1 MGRLKLLN
9 DYLFQKLLGEKGDEE
24 QLLSFL
30 NAVLKRTGRDC
41 LTSVEILENKI
52 FSPEIIGN
60 KTSIFDVRATTN
72 KDDKI
77 NIEVQLKDLHN
88 QDKRSLMYWSR
99 EYVKDIESGDDYK
112 TLPNV
117 ITINIVN
124 FDYVPLQS
132 YHTSFHLRED
142 KTPDYILT
150 ESLEIHFINMMK
162 FRALEKKDIKDN
174 LLERWLSFLDETTS
188 LEVIEEIKKMD
199 VAIQKTAEKLDF
211 VSKDKESLRL
221 YHLREMAMSDWTT
234 AINTANEKGIETGKV
249 LAYKEMGIPIHQI
262 AEKTGLTV
270 QEIENI

>member
-30 NAVLKRTGRDC
+30 NAVLKRTERDC

-72 KDDKI
+72 KGDKI